1 MAVTTGGKQVKQAIK
16 NLAAKVTAPKTNPL
30 FNANMGTWTVPSWA
44 EAQRI
49 KREAA
54 EAKEAKA
61 KLPTTRKLGG
71 KEGRPKQVQFGEQ
84 YIQCP
89 CMLKTEADRLYCEDW
104 RSNRMS
110 TDCLYLVGDVW
121 EKEEQLHCWLGLRK

>member
-1 MAVTTGGKQVKQAIK
+1 MATTRI
-16 NLAAKVTAPKTNPL
+16 TNPL
-30 FNANMGTWTVPSWA
+30 FNYTIPKTKGEMAVITVPPYMKPEPVA
-44 EAQRI
+44 
-49 KREAA
+49 
-54 EAKEAKA
+54 
-61 KLPTTRKLGG
+61 PTTRKKGG

-89 CMLKTEADRLYCEDW
+89 CMLKTEDDRLYCEDW